1 MLWVE
6 WLVKM
11 FIPWAVAGTHL
22 SELPCVSLNLFT
34 VLPSVYKFPLAGQV
48 SLCKISQHWLI
59 STVKVRSIAKS
70 GVFTNGPGRQ
80 RLTRTERKSG
90 R

>member
-1 MLWVE
+1 M
-6 WLVKM
+6 KM